1 MIEYY
6 IDRLSN
12 VPSRIA
18 EMPLMIH
25 KFLAITIE
33 ALLHPRESQRIAKN
47 RKESQR
53 IAKDRREFQRIP
65 GTERCFPLLINES
78 HKIEL
83 ISLISPKEIFY
94 I

>member
-47 RKESQR
+47 RKGSQR
-53 IAKDRREFQRIP
+53 IAKDRKGSQRIP
-65 GTERCFPLLINES
+65 EDPRN
-78 HKIEL
+78 
-83 ISLISPKEIFY
+83 
-94 I
+94 